1 MVINSLKIKGKIEKE
16 PKVDGARVFLT
27 LKTNLYNKEN
37 TESILYV
44 ELPLSQWENIKDVY
58 LNTDVEINGQI
69 QARKTKNGTPLTY
82 VKATNANMLTEKKK
96 KNNSKKKKKKED
108 IEVAESIENVNSK
121 LEKKEAWY
129 KSIDDSEFIMID
141 SSEIELI
148 EKIHMYGNVPFNL
161 VKGYDKPVAVRKMDN
176 GKYALVVGMQSFF
189 SARITNKPVKAY
201 ITELDHKEFV
211 KAYCY

>member
-16 PKVDGARVFLT
+16 PKIDGARVFLT

-44 ELPLSQWENIKDVY
+44 ELPLSQWENIKDIY

-82 VKATNANMLTEKKK
+82 VKATNANVLTEKNK

-108 IEVAESIENVNSK
+108 IEVAKSIENVNPK

-148 EKIHMYGNVPFNL
+148 EKVHMYGNVPFNL
-161 VKGYDKPVAVRKMDN
+161 VKGFDRPVAVRKIDD
-176 GKYALVVGMQSFF
+176 GKYALVAGMQSFF
-189 SARITNKPVKAY
+189 SARIMNKPVKAY
-201 ITELDHKEFV
+201 VTELDHEEFI
-211 KAYCY
+211 KKYCY